1 MQDFK
6 ATKELILR
14 GALYTMFT
22 ATLVWF
28 LVFLM
33 GIYEY
38 HYTGSNPVNMGV
50 PIPHHLDWE
59 TALAGSARI
68 AGIAAAMILMVGTA
82 VVMLMSAAAWLMMQ
96 AIKINKRKQNIQ

>member
-1 MQDFK
+1 MLDIK

-14 GALYTMFT
+14 SALYTMFI

-38 HYTGSNPVNMGV
+38 HYTGSNPANMGV
-50 PIPHHLDWE
+50 LIPHHLDWE
-59 TALAGSARI
+59 AALAESARI
-68 AGIAAAMILMVGTA
+68 AGIGAAMILMVGTT
-82 VVMLMSAAAWLMMQ
+82 VVMMMSAVAWLMMQ
-96 AIKINKRKQNIQ
+96 TTKIHKRK